1 MTDAISDKNGVSRLV
16 ILVRGLMENRGSYWC
31 YVAVKP
37 SLAKKFKNAIASKY
51 NIQNFVKDA
60 YGEVI
65 VSGRGRT
72 PPQEVT
78 DKVAEIYGVS
88 PKALEEGDTEI
99 DIDKL
104 LASAP
109 VPEAAGAVG
118 RRRGRW
124 RAQVRPGY

>member
-1 MTDAISDKNGVSRLV
+1 MTDATIDRDNVSRLV
-16 ILVRGLMENRGSYWC
+16 VLVRGLMETRGSYWC

-65 VSGRGRT
+65 VSGKGRT

-78 DKVAEIYGVS
+78 EKVAEIYGID
-88 PKALEEGDTEI
+88 PKSLAEGDTEV
-99 DIDKL
+99 DIDKI
-104 LASAP
+104 LASTP
-109 VPEAAGAVG
+109 TPE
-118 RRRGRW
+118 
-124 RAQVRPGY
+124 QPQTPSE

>member
-1 MTDAISDKNGVSRLV
+1 MANIVSNNDDISPRLV
-16 ILVRGLMENRGSYWC
+16 MLVRGMMEPRGSYWC

-37 SLAKKFKNAIASKY
+37 SLVKKFKNAIASKY

-72 PPQEVT
+72 PPQEVIE
-78 DKVAEIYGVS
+78 KVAEMYGVN
-88 PKALEEGDTEI
+88 PKVLEEGDTEV

-104 LASAP
+104 LASLTT
-109 VPEAAGAVG
+109 PE
-118 RRRGRW
+118 
-124 RAQVRPGY
+124 QPQTTSE